1 MRTRGLLKVD
11 MVVTVRAQGRD
22 RVVAAGVEGVAAPEA
37 ANGEPTAAQCAEAG
51 HGFQRV
57 LRARGMEAAGG
68 AYQRAE
74 RELVEADR
82 AADQAPHHG
91 VVSAILRQSA
101 ARLSCSVRAGT
112 SRAFGRTLT
121 TRSSAGSAR

>member
-11 MVVTVRAQGRD
+11 MIVTVRAERRD

-37 ANGEPTAAQCAEAG
+37 ANGEPTAAQHAEAG
-51 HGFQRV
+51 HRFQRV

-68 AYQRAE
+68 ADQRAE

-112 SRAFGRTLT
+112 SRAF
-121 TRSSAGSAR
+121 